1 VNPVSHVFVPLAA
14 LATAWLSA
22 CGSAPAPTAGPPPA
36 PVVIAT
42 PRLTADDLAVAT
54 VNGHT
59 VWGSC
64 VTAQAQGLAAG
75 TPDERRRA
83 ALDQCIAFELLAPA
97 GEARGLAAAP
107 EVAVAVRTA
116 AVSRLVETDF
126 EQHYRGPDDLKAQ
139 SDAIMARN
147 EWRLHV
153 PQMRASAFARFTV
166 PKEAGPDVDA
176 RAHALADKL
185 AAELAGQ
192 TGLYGSHLSE
202 AAARVA
208 AGSDIKLDGSD
219 VKPSR
224 PDDLVKPYADALF
237 GLAAVGQASR
247 AVRTDWGWDVI
258 VWTGGIAAKERSRD
272 EVVGEMF
279 PELRRRQFQIWAGQ
293 IAKQLGIHVEVDQAE
308 VAKLDTAGE
317 P

>member
-1 VNPVSHVFVPLAA
+1 V
-14 LATAWLSA
+14 
-22 CGSAPAPTAGPPPA
+22 
-36 PVVIAT
+36 
-42 PRLTADDLAVAT
+42 
-54 VNGHT
+54 
-59 VWGSC
+59 
-64 VTAQAQGLAAG
+64 
-75 TPDERRRA
+75 
-83 ALDQCIAFELLAPA
+83 
-97 GEARGLAAAP
+97 P
-107 EVAVAVRTA
+107 EVAATVRTA
-116 AVSRLVETDF
+116 VVNRLVETDF
-126 EQHYRGPDDLKAQ
+126 EQRYRGPGDLKAQ

-153 PQMRASAFARFTV
+153 PEMRASAFARFTV

-176 RAHALADKL
+176 KAHALADKL

-192 TGLYGSHLSE
+192 TGLYGSHVSA
-202 AAARVA
+202 AAARIA

-224 PDDLVKPYADALF
+224 PGDLVKPYADALF

-258 VWTGGIAAKERSRD
+258 VWTGGLEAKERSRD